1 MKELLVTIYVLSIQ
15 REYDLSIP
23 ISYNM
28 NDALNLIQDSIVNMS
43 NGIYEKKES
52 TRLIDSEGKVI
63 NTNKS
68 LLRFSEKSLKI
79 RSLSFFSS
87 SAGFKS
93 IDILYLY
100 LLTSFI
106 WALALR
112 IIGPEIPK
120 WVKIISPKSL

>member
-52 TRLIDSEGKVI
+52 TMLIDSEGKVI
-63 NTNKS
+63 NTNNPVKYS
-68 LLRFSEKSLKI
+68 GLKNGCKVLL
-79 RSLSFFSS
+79 
-87 SAGFKS
+87 
-93 IDILYLY
+93 
-100 LLTSFI
+100 
-106 WALALR
+106 
-112 IIGPEIPK
+112 
-120 WVKIISPKSL
+120 V